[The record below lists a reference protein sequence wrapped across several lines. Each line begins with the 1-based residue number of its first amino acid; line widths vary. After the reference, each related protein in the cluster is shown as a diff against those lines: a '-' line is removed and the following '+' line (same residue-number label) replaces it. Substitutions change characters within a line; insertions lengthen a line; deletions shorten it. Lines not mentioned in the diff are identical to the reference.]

1 MKVIYLTCWLSSPLL
16 LVSSQATAQPGGNLE
31 VSEIQKITDASQGG
45 FRPFIQFSVA
55 GQVMRGLLDT
65 GSSDLNIPK
74 TGSEFCRGEGEQC
87 DGRATGFKAGSLD
100 VNKNQTEIRDLN
112 IPLNATFTGGAAFVG
127 TFIESSLQVT
137 PGGKEVPVRMGLVE
151 SGGVPPGQVSFPVM
165 GIGPIQGESAQDP
178 YPNVPARFKQDSL
191 SKSNAYGLYLGDFR
205 SPNNGSLVWGGFDAA
220 KFEGELKA
228 APLLKPDG
236 NSLPAFVVDFS
247 SVGVAPS
254 RDTEQGNNSQGR
266 PNRQKSAVSES
277 DDSIPWSGAFKSSV
291 FTSRRLD
298 NTRVPS
304 YTHTSQR
311 LSARDL
317 LQRQQR
323 GNLLSD
329 DAPPVAWLD
338 TGVPEIILSGRTL
351 DALGQRLGARPGPQ
365 GEFLAACNRIR
376 GMDLTLGMNKDNVQ
390 VRVPLDSI
398 IVAPDSG
405 SGAGE
410 PGNAGRGNSR
420 QPQRG
425 RNQRGPNKSQKNG
438 KGRGGNRQGGNQQGG
453 NQQGGNNPNGN
464 GQGGNGQ
471 GGNDNIGSGPSPGA
485 GAGTCQL
492 ALAPVQGNGPTDIPV
507 LGAPALQSMYVVFDM
522 DSKALMIAQAK
533 MNETGTDIR
542 EYIPAGGN

>member
-1 MKVIYLTCWLSSPLL
+1 MLIL
-16 LVSSQATAQPGGNLE
+16 
-31 VSEIQKITDASQGG
+31 
-45 FRPFIQFSVA
+45 F
-55 GQVMRGLLDT
+55 
-65 GSSDLNIPK
+65 
-74 TGSEFCRGEGEQC
+74 
-87 DGRATGFKAGSLD
+87 
-100 VNKNQTEIRDLN
+100 
-112 IPLNATFTGGAAFVG
+112 
-127 TFIESSLQVT
+127 
-137 PGGKEVPVRMGLVE
+137 
-151 SGGVPPGQVSFPVM
+151 
-165 GIGPIQGESAQDP
+165 
-178 YPNVPARFKQDSL
+178 
-191 SKSNAYGLYLGDFR
+191 LG

-247 SVGVAPS
+247 SVGLAPS

-266 PNRQKSAVSES
+266 PNRQKSAVLES

-304 YTHTSQR
+304 YARTSQR

-398 IVAPDSG
+398 IVAPDPG

-420 QPQRG
+420 QPQGG

-438 KGRGGNRQGGNQQGG
+438 KSRGGNRQGGNQQGG
-453 NQQGGNNPNGN
+453 NTPN
-464 GQGGNGQ
+464 GNGQ

-533 MNETGTDIR
+533 MNETTTDIR

>member
-1 MKVIYLTCWLSSPLL
+1 MLIL
-16 LVSSQATAQPGGNLE
+16 
-31 VSEIQKITDASQGG
+31 
-45 FRPFIQFSVA
+45 F
-55 GQVMRGLLDT
+55 
-65 GSSDLNIPK
+65 
-74 TGSEFCRGEGEQC
+74 
-87 DGRATGFKAGSLD
+87 
-100 VNKNQTEIRDLN
+100 
-112 IPLNATFTGGAAFVG
+112 
-127 TFIESSLQVT
+127 
-137 PGGKEVPVRMGLVE
+137 
-151 SGGVPPGQVSFPVM
+151 
-165 GIGPIQGESAQDP
+165 
-178 YPNVPARFKQDSL
+178 
-191 SKSNAYGLYLGDFR
+191 LG

-236 NSLPAFVVDFS
+236 DSLPAFVVDFS
-247 SVGVAPS
+247 SVGLAPS

-277 DDSIPWSGAFKSSV
+277 DDSIPWSGEFKSSV

-304 YTHTSQR
+304 YAHTSQR
-311 LSARDL
+311 LSSRDL

-398 IVAPDSG
+398 IVAPDPG

-410 PGNAGRGNSR
+410 PGNAGCGNSR

-425 RNQRGPNKSQKNG
+425 RNQRGPNKSQNNG
-438 KGRGGNRQGGNQQGG
+438 KGRGGNRQGGN
-453 NQQGGNNPNGN
+453 NPN
-464 GQGGNGQ
+464 GNGQ

-533 MNETGTDIR
+533 MNETRTDIR
-542 EYIPAGGN
+542 EYIPAGGS